1 LQEFTKRAFQN
12 GKMDLT
18 EAEGLADLIDAET
31 DAQRK
36 QALRQM
42 GVRTPISQVFDLSLT
57 ACSPGVLFS
66 SLSLSQGALGR
77 LCTEWREELIKC
89 IAHVEAV
96 IGTYHH

>member
-1 LQEFTKRAFQN
+1 
-12 GKMDLT
+12 MDLT

-42 GVRTPISQVFDLSLT
+42 GVRSRRS
-57 ACSPGVLFS
+57 SPGPPTAHLSDVLS
-66 SLSLSQGALGR
+66 SLSLSLSQGALGR
-77 LCTEWREELIKC
+77 LCSEWREELVKC

-96 IGTYHH
+96 IGTYYYHHH